1 MEEQNELKQKIEDL
15 QKQILRLEKLSS
27 LGLLSAGITHE
38 IQNPLNFVI
47 NFSKLSAKLVE
58 DLQDIVA
65 EEQELLSPEA
75 KQKMSELNE
84 ELDEIV
90 GDLHANLQKI
100 EEHGN
105 RAISIIKGIL
115 LYSRGKE
122 DEFIPTDLAKLVKEY
137 VWLSYHSMR
146 ANYKGFNLTIH
157 EEYATDL
164 PLQRIVPQDFSRA
177 VLNLMN
183 NACYAVYNKSKCVAV
198 GFEPVIVVTLR
209 RDGEQ
214 ICLQIE
220 DNGTGMP
227 SEIRDKIFTPFFTTK
242 PAGEGTGLGLSIT
255 RSIIEEKHKGTIQV
269 DSEEGKFTRFTICIP
284 LTK

>member
-1 MEEQNELKQKIEDL
+1 MDEPNKEIER
-15 QKQILRLEKLSS
+15 LRTQVSSLEKLSS
-27 LGLLSAGITHE
+27 LGMLSAGIAHE

-47 NFSKLSAKLVE
+47 NFSKLSAKLVD
-58 DLQDIVA
+58 DLREVVA

-75 KQKMSELNE
+75 KQRVAELNE

-105 RAISIIKGIL
+105 RAISIIRGIL

-122 DEFIPTDLAKLVKEY
+122 DDFIPTDLAKLVKEY

-146 ANYKGFNLTIH
+146 ANYKGFNLTIR

-164 PLQRIVPQDFSRA
+164 PLQRVVPQDFSRA

-198 GFEPVIVVTLR
+198 GFEPVISVSLR
-209 RDGEQ
+209 REEDQ
-214 ICLQIE
+214 VCLQIE

-227 SEIRDKIFTPFFTTK
+227 AAIKEQIFTPFYTTK

-269 DSEEGKFTRFTICIP
+269 DSEEGKFTRFTIRIP

>member
-1 MEEQNELKQKIEDL
+1 MDEPNKEIER
-15 QKQILRLEKLSS
+15 LRMQVSSLEKLSS
-27 LGLLSAGITHE
+27 LGMLSAGIAHE

-65 EEQELLSPEA
+65 EEQELLTPEA
-75 KQKMSELNE
+75 KQRIAELNE

-90 GDLHANLQKI
+90 GDLHDNLQKI

-105 RAISIIKGIL
+105 RAISIIRGIL

-146 ANYKGFNLTIH
+146 ANYKGFNLTIR
-157 EEYATDL
+157 EEYATGL
-164 PLQRIVPQDFSRA
+164 PLQRVVPQDFSRA

-183 NACYAVYNKSKCVAV
+183 NACYAVYSKSKRAAV
-198 GFEPVIVVTLR
+198 GFEPVIAVSLR
-209 RDGEQ
+209 QEGDQ

-227 SEIRDKIFTPFFTTK
+227 DAVKEQIFKPFYTTK

-255 RSIIEEKHKGTIQV
+255 RTIIEEKHKGTIQV
-269 DSEEGKFTRFTICIP
+269 DSEEGKFTRFTIRIP
-284 LTK
+284 VTK

>member
-1 MEEQNELKQKIEDL
+1 MDEPNKEIER
-15 QKQILRLEKLSS
+15 LRMQVSSLEKLSL
-27 LGLLSAGITHE
+27 LGMLSAGIAHE

-47 NFSKLSAKLVE
+47 NFSKLSAKLVD
-58 DLQDIVA
+58 DLREVVA

-75 KQKMSELNE
+75 KQRVAELNE

-105 RAISIIKGIL
+105 RAISIIRGIL

-146 ANYKGFNLTIH
+146 ANYKGFNLTIR
-157 EEYATDL
+157 EEYATGL
-164 PLQRIVPQDFSRA
+164 PLQRVVPQDFSRA

-183 NACYAVYNKSKCVAV
+183 NACYAVYNKSKRAAV
-198 GFEPVIVVTLR
+198 GFEPVIAVSLR
-209 RDGEQ
+209 QEGDQ

-227 SEIRDKIFTPFFTTK
+227 AAVKEQIFKPFYTTK

-255 RSIIEEKHKGTIQV
+255 RTIIEEKHKGTIQV
-269 DSEEGKFTRFTICIP
+269 DSEEGKFTRFTIRIP
-284 LTK
+284 VTK

>member
-1 MEEQNELKQKIEDL
+1 MDEPNKEIERL
-15 QKQILRLEKLSS
+15 QMQVSSLEKLSS
-27 LGLLSAGITHE
+27 LGMLSAGIAHE

-47 NFSKLSAKLVE
+47 NFSKLSAKLVD
-58 DLQDIVA
+58 DLREVVA

-75 KQKMSELNE
+75 KQRVAELNE

-105 RAISIIKGIL
+105 RAISIIRGIL

-146 ANYKGFNLTIH
+146 ANYKGFNLTIR

-164 PLQRIVPQDFSRA
+164 PLQRVVPQDFSRA

-183 NACYAVYNKSKCVAV
+183 NACYAVYNKSKRVAV
-198 GFEPVIVVTLR
+198 GFEPVISVSLWREEDQV
-209 RDGEQ
+209 
-214 ICLQIE
+214 CLQIE

-227 SEIRDKIFTPFFTTK
+227 AAIKEQIFTPFYTTK

-269 DSEEGKFTRFTICIP
+269 DSEEGKFTRFTIRIP

>member
-1 MEEQNELKQKIEDL
+1 MDEPNKEIER
-15 QKQILRLEKLSS
+15 LRMQVSSLEKLSS
-27 LGLLSAGITHE
+27 LGMLSAGIAHE

-65 EEQELLSPEA
+65 EEQELLTPEA
-75 KQKMSELNE
+75 KQRIAELNE

-105 RAISIIKGIL
+105 RAISIIRGIL

-146 ANYKGFNLTIH
+146 ANYKGFNLTIR
-157 EEYATDL
+157 EEYATGL
-164 PLQRIVPQDFSRA
+164 PLQRVVPQDFSRA

-183 NACYAVYNKSKCVAV
+183 NACYAVYNKSKCAAV
-198 GFEPVIVVTLR
+198 GFEPVIAVSLR
-209 RDGEQ
+209 QEGDQ

-227 SEIRDKIFTPFFTTK
+227 AAVKEQIFKPFYTTK

-255 RSIIEEKHKGTIQV
+255 RTIIEEKHKGTIQV
-269 DSEEGKFTRFTICIP
+269 DSEEGKFTRFTIRIP
-284 LTK
+284 VTK

>member
-1 MEEQNELKQKIEDL
+1 MDEPNKEIER
-15 QKQILRLEKLSS
+15 LRMQVSSLEKLSS
-27 LGLLSAGITHE
+27 LGMLSAGIAHE

-65 EEQELLSPEA
+65 EEQELLTPEA
-75 KQKMSELNE
+75 KQRVAELNE

-105 RAISIIKGIL
+105 RAISIIRGIL

-146 ANYKGFNLTIH
+146 ANYKGFNLTIR
-157 EEYATDL
+157 EEYATGL
-164 PLQRIVPQDFSRA
+164 PLQRVVPQDFSRA

-183 NACYAVYNKSKCVAV
+183 NACYAVYSKSKRAAV
-198 GFEPVIVVTLR
+198 GFEPVIAVSLR
-209 RDGEQ
+209 QEGDQ

-227 SEIRDKIFTPFFTTK
+227 DAVKEQIFKPFYTTK
-242 PAGEGTGLGLSIT
+242 PAGEGTGLGLAIT
-255 RSIIEEKHKGTIQV
+255 RTIIEEKHKGTIQV
-269 DSEEGKFTRFTICIP
+269 DSEEGKFTCFTIRIP
-284 LTK
+284 VTK

>member
-1 MEEQNELKQKIEDL
+1 MDEPNKEIER
-15 QKQILRLEKLSS
+15 LRIQVSSLEKLSS
-27 LGLLSAGITHE
+27 LGMLSAGIAHE

-65 EEQELLSPEA
+65 EEQELLTPEA
-75 KQKMSELNE
+75 KQRMAELNE

-105 RAISIIKGIL
+105 RAISIIRGIL

-146 ANYKGFNLTIH
+146 ANYKGFNLTIR
-157 EEYATDL
+157 EEYATGL
-164 PLQRIVPQDFSRA
+164 PLQRVVPQDFSRA

-183 NACYAVYNKSKCVAV
+183 NACYAVYNKSKRAAV
-198 GFEPVIVVTLR
+198 GFEPVISVTLR
-209 RDGEQ
+209 QEGDQ

-227 SEIRDKIFTPFFTTK
+227 AAVKEQIFTPFYTTK

-255 RSIIEEKHKGTIQV
+255 RTIIEEKHKGTIQV
-269 DSEEGKFTRFTICIP
+269 DSEEGKFTRFTIRIP

>member
-1 MEEQNELKQKIEDL
+1 MDEPNKEIER
-15 QKQILRLEKLSS
+15 LRTQVSSLEKLSS
-27 LGLLSAGITHE
+27 LGMLSAGIAHE

-47 NFSKLSAKLVE
+47 NFSKLSAKLVD
-58 DLQDIVA
+58 DLREVVA

-75 KQKMSELNE
+75 KQRVAELNE

-105 RAISIIKGIL
+105 RAISIIRGIL

-146 ANYKGFNLTIH
+146 ANYKGFNLTIR

-164 PLQRIVPQDFSRA
+164 PLQRVVPQDFSRA

-198 GFEPVIVVTLR
+198 GFEPVISVSLR
-209 RDGEQ
+209 REKDQ
-214 ICLQIE
+214 VCLQIE

-227 SEIRDKIFTPFFTTK
+227 AAIKEQIFTPFYTTK

-269 DSEEGKFTRFTICIP
+269 DSEEGKFTRFTIRIP

>member
-1 MEEQNELKQKIEDL
+1 MDEPNKEIER
-15 QKQILRLEKLSS
+15 LRMQVSSLEKLSS
-27 LGLLSAGITHE
+27 LGMLSAGIAHE

-47 NFSKLSAKLVE
+47 NFSKLSAKLVD
-58 DLQDIVA
+58 DLREVVT

-75 KQKMSELNE
+75 KQRVTELNE

-105 RAISIIKGIL
+105 RAISIIRGIL

-146 ANYKGFNLTIH
+146 ANYKGFNLTIRD
-157 EEYATDL
+157 EYATDL
-164 PLQRIVPQDFSRA
+164 PLQRVVPQDFSRA

-198 GFEPVIVVTLR
+198 GFEPVISVSLR
-209 RDGEQ
+209 REEDQ
-214 ICLQIE
+214 VCLQIE

-227 SEIRDKIFTPFFTTK
+227 AAIKEQIFTPFYTTK

-269 DSEEGKFTRFTICIP
+269 DSEEGKFTRFTIRIP

>member
-1 MEEQNELKQKIEDL
+1 MDEPNKEIER
-15 QKQILRLEKLSS
+15 LRMQVSSLEKLSS
-27 LGLLSAGITHE
+27 LGMLSAGIAHE

-75 KQKMSELNE
+75 KQRISELNE

-90 GDLHANLQKI
+90 NDLHGNLQKI

-105 RAISIIKGIL
+105 RAISIIRGIL

-122 DEFIPTDLAKLVKEY
+122 NEFIPTDLAKLVKEY

-146 ANYKGFNLTIH
+146 ANYKGFNLTIR
-157 EEYATDL
+157 EEYATGL
-164 PLQRIVPQDFSRA
+164 PLQRVVPQDFSRA

-183 NACYAVYNKSKCVAV
+183 NACYAVYNKSKRAAV
-198 GFEPVIVVTLR
+198 GFEPVIAVSLR
-209 RDGEQ
+209 QEGDQ

-227 SEIRDKIFTPFFTTK
+227 AAVKEQIFKPFYTTK

-255 RSIIEEKHKGTIQV
+255 RTIIEEKHKGTIQV
-269 DSEEGKFTRFTICIP
+269 DSEEGKFTRFTIRIP
-284 LTK
+284 VTK

>member
-1 MEEQNELKQKIEDL
+1 MDEPNKEIER
-15 QKQILRLEKLSS
+15 LRMQVSSLEKLSS
-27 LGLLSAGITHE
+27 LGMLSAGSAHE

-75 KQKMSELNE
+75 KQRISELNE

-90 GDLHANLQKI
+90 NDLHGNLQKI

-105 RAISIIKGIL
+105 RAISIIRGIL

-122 DEFIPTDLAKLVKEY
+122 NEFIPTDLAKLVKKY

-146 ANYKGFNLTIH
+146 ANYKGFNLTIR

-183 NACYAVYNKSKCVAV
+183 NACYAVYNKSKCSAV
-198 GFEPVIVVTLR
+198 GFEPVISVTLR
-209 RDGEQ
+209 REEDQ
-214 ICLQIE
+214 VCLQIE

-227 SEIRDKIFTPFFTTK
+227 AAIKEQIFIPFYTTK

-255 RSIIEEKHKGTIQV
+255 RTIIEEKHKGTIQV
-269 DSEEGKFTRFTICIP
+269 DSEEGKFTRFTIRIP

>member
-1 MEEQNELKQKIEDL
+1 MDEPNKEIER
-15 QKQILRLEKLSS
+15 LRMQVSSLEKLSS
-27 LGLLSAGITHE
+27 LGMLSAGIAHE

-47 NFSKLSAKLVE
+47 NFSKLSAKLVD
-58 DLQDIVA
+58 DLREVVA

-75 KQKMSELNE
+75 KQRVAELNE

-105 RAISIIKGIL
+105 RAISIIRGIL

-146 ANYKGFNLTIH
+146 ANYKGFNLTIR

-164 PLQRIVPQDFSRA
+164 PLQRVVPQDFSRA

-198 GFEPVIVVTLR
+198 GFEPVISVSLR
-209 RDGEQ
+209 REEDQ
-214 ICLQIE
+214 VCLQIE

-227 SEIRDKIFTPFFTTK
+227 AAIKEQIFTPFYTTK
-242 PAGEGTGLGLSIT
+242 PAGEGTGVGVSIT

-269 DSEEGKFTRFTICIP
+269 DSEEGKFTRFTIRIP

>member
-1 MEEQNELKQKIEDL
+1 MDEPNKEIER
-15 QKQILRLEKLSS
+15 LRMQVSSLEKLSS
-27 LGLLSAGITHE
+27 LGMLSAGIAHE

-75 KQKMSELNE
+75 KQRISELNE

-90 GDLHANLQKI
+90 NDLHGNLQKI

-105 RAISIIKGIL
+105 RAISIIRGIL

-122 DEFIPTDLAKLVKEY
+122 NEFIPTDLAKLVKEY

-146 ANYKGFNLTIH
+146 ANYKGFNLTIR

-183 NACYAVYNKSKCVAV
+183 NACYAVYNKSKCSAV
-198 GFEPVIVVTLR
+198 GFEPVISVTLR
-209 RDGEQ
+209 REEDQ
-214 ICLQIE
+214 VCLQIE

-227 SEIRDKIFTPFFTTK
+227 AAIKEQIFTPFYTTK

-255 RSIIEEKHKGTIQV
+255 RTIIEEKHKGTIQV
-269 DSEEGKFTRFTICIP
+269 DSEEGKFTRFTIRIP

>member
-1 MEEQNELKQKIEDL
+1 MDEPNKEIER
-15 QKQILRLEKLSS
+15 LRMQVSSLEKLSS
-27 LGLLSAGITHE
+27 LGMLSAGIAHE

-58 DLQDIVA
+58 DLQDIVT
-65 EEQELLSPEA
+65 EEQELLTPEA
-75 KQKMSELNE
+75 KQRVAELNE

-105 RAISIIKGIL
+105 RAISIIRGIL

-146 ANYKGFNLTIH
+146 ANYKGFNLTIR
-157 EEYATDL
+157 EEYATGL
-164 PLQRIVPQDFSRA
+164 PLQRVVPQDFSRA

-183 NACYAVYNKSKCVAV
+183 NACYAVYNKSKRAAV
-198 GFEPVIVVTLR
+198 GFEPVIAVSLR
-209 RDGEQ
+209 QEGDQ

-227 SEIRDKIFTPFFTTK
+227 DAVKEQIFKPFYTTK

-255 RSIIEEKHKGTIQV
+255 RTIIEEKHKGTIQV
-269 DSEEGKFTRFTICIP
+269 DSEEGKFTRFTIRIP
-284 LTK
+284 VTK

>member
-1 MEEQNELKQKIEDL
+1 MDEPNKEIER
-15 QKQILRLEKLSS
+15 LRMQVSSLEKLSS
-27 LGLLSAGITHE
+27 LGMLSAGIAHE

-65 EEQELLSPEA
+65 EEQELLTPEA
-75 KQKMSELNE
+75 KQRISELNE

-90 GDLHANLQKI
+90 NDLHGNLQKI

-105 RAISIIKGIL
+105 RAISIIRGIL

-122 DEFIPTDLAKLVKEY
+122 NEFIPTDLAKLVKEY

-146 ANYKGFNLTIH
+146 ANYKGFNLTIR
-157 EEYATDL
+157 EEYATGL
-164 PLQRIVPQDFSRA
+164 PLQRVVPQDFSRA

-183 NACYAVYNKSKCVAV
+183 NACYAVYNKSKLAAV
-198 GFEPVIVVTLR
+198 GFEPVIAVSLR
-209 RDGEQ
+209 QEGDQ

-227 SEIRDKIFTPFFTTK
+227 AAVKEQIFKPFYTTK

-255 RSIIEEKHKGTIQV
+255 RTIIEEKHKGTIQV
-269 DSEEGKFTRFTICIP
+269 DSEEGKFTRFTIRIP
-284 LTK
+284 VTK

>member
-1 MEEQNELKQKIEDL
+1 MDEPNKEIER
-15 QKQILRLEKLSS
+15 LRTQVSSLEKLSS
-27 LGLLSAGITHE
+27 LGMLSAGIAHE

-47 NFSKLSAKLVE
+47 NFSKLSAKLVD
-58 DLQDIVA
+58 DLREVVA

-75 KQKMSELNE
+75 KQRVAELNE

-105 RAISIIKGIL
+105 RAISIIRGIL

-146 ANYKGFNLTIH
+146 ANYKGFNLTIR

-164 PLQRIVPQDFSRA
+164 PLQRVVPQDFSRA

-198 GFEPVIVVTLR
+198 GFEPVISVSLR
-209 RDGEQ
+209 REEDQ
-214 ICLQIE
+214 VCLQIE

-227 SEIRDKIFTPFFTTK
+227 AAIKEQIFTPFYTTK
-242 PAGEGTGLGLSIT
+242 PVGEGTGLGLSIT

-269 DSEEGKFTRFTICIP
+269 DSEEGKFTRFTIRIP

>member
-1 MEEQNELKQKIEDL
+1 MDEPNKEIER
-15 QKQILRLEKLSS
+15 LRTQVSSLEKLSS
-27 LGLLSAGITHE
+27 LGMLSAGIAHE

-47 NFSKLSAKLVE
+47 NFSKLSAKLVD
-58 DLQDIVA
+58 DLREVVA

-75 KQKMSELNE
+75 KQRVAELNE

-105 RAISIIKGIL
+105 RAISIIRGIL

-122 DEFIPTDLAKLVKEY
+122 AEFIPTDLAKLVKEY

-146 ANYKGFNLTIH
+146 ANYKGFNLTIC

-164 PLQRIVPQDFSRA
+164 PLQRVVPQDFSRA

-198 GFEPVIVVTLR
+198 GFEPVISVSLR
-209 RDGEQ
+209 REEDQ
-214 ICLQIE
+214 VCLQIE

-227 SEIRDKIFTPFFTTK
+227 AAIKEQIFTPFYTTK

-269 DSEEGKFTRFTICIP
+269 DSEEGKFTCFTIRIP

>member
-1 MEEQNELKQKIEDL
+1 MDEPNKEIER
-15 QKQILRLEKLSS
+15 LRMQLSSLEKLSS
-27 LGLLSAGITHE
+27 LGMLSAGIAHE

-65 EEQELLSPEA
+65 EEQELLTPEA
-75 KQKMSELNE
+75 KQRVAELNE

-105 RAISIIKGIL
+105 RAISIIRGIL

-146 ANYKGFNLTIH
+146 ANYKGFNLTIR
-157 EEYATDL
+157 EEYATGL
-164 PLQRIVPQDFSRA
+164 PLQRVVPQDFSRA

-183 NACYAVYNKSKCVAV
+183 NACYAVYNKSKRAAV
-198 GFEPVIVVTLR
+198 GFEPVIAVSLR
-209 RDGEQ
+209 QEGDQ

-227 SEIRDKIFTPFFTTK
+227 AAVKEQIFKPFYTTK

-255 RSIIEEKHKGTIQV
+255 RTIIEEKHKGTIQV
-269 DSEEGKFTRFTICIP
+269 DSEEGKFTRFTIRIP
-284 LTK
+284 VTK

>member
-1 MEEQNELKQKIEDL
+1 MDEPNKEIERL
-15 QKQILRLEKLSS
+15 QMQVSSLEKLSS
-27 LGLLSAGITHE
+27 LGMLSAGIAHE

-75 KQKMSELNE
+75 KQRISELNE

-90 GDLHANLQKI
+90 NDLHGNLQKI

-105 RAISIIKGIL
+105 RAISIIRGIL

-146 ANYKGFNLTIH
+146 ANYKGFNLTIR
-157 EEYATDL
+157 EEYATGL
-164 PLQRIVPQDFSRA
+164 PFQRVVPQDFSRA

-183 NACYAVYNKSKCVAV
+183 NACYAVYSKSKRAAV
-198 GFEPVIVVTLR
+198 GFEPVIAVSLR
-209 RDGEQ
+209 QEGDQ

-227 SEIRDKIFTPFFTTK
+227 DAVKEQIFKPFYTTK

-255 RSIIEEKHKGTIQV
+255 RTIIEEKHKGTIQV
-269 DSEEGKFTRFTICIP
+269 DSEEGKFTRFTIRIP
-284 LTK
+284 VTK

>member
-1 MEEQNELKQKIEDL
+1 MDEPNKEIER
-15 QKQILRLEKLSS
+15 LRTQVSSLEKLSS
-27 LGLLSAGITHE
+27 LGMLSAGIAHE

-47 NFSKLSAKLVE
+47 NFSKLSAKLVD
-58 DLQDIVA
+58 DLREVVA

-75 KQKMSELNE
+75 KQRVAELNE

-105 RAISIIKGIL
+105 RAISIIRGIL

-146 ANYKGFNLTIH
+146 ANYKGFNLTIR

-164 PLQRIVPQDFSRA
+164 PLQRVVPQDFSRA

-198 GFEPVIVVTLR
+198 GFEPVISVSLR
-209 RDGEQ
+209 REEDQ
-214 ICLQIE
+214 VCLQIE

-227 SEIRDKIFTPFFTTK
+227 AAIKEQIFTPVYTTK

-269 DSEEGKFTRFTICIP
+269 DSEEGKFTRFTIRIP

>member
-1 MEEQNELKQKIEDL
+1 MDEPNKEIER
-15 QKQILRLEKLSS
+15 LRMQVSSLEKLSS
-27 LGLLSAGITHE
+27 LGMLSAGIAHE

-65 EEQELLSPEA
+65 EEQELLTPEA
-75 KQKMSELNE
+75 KQRVAELNE

-105 RAISIIKGIL
+105 RAISIIRGIL

-146 ANYKGFNLTIH
+146 ANYKGFNLTIR

-183 NACYAVYNKSKCVAV
+183 NACYAVYNKSKCSAV
-198 GFEPVIVVTLR
+198 GFEPVISVTLR
-209 RDGEQ
+209 REEDQ
-214 ICLQIE
+214 VCLQIE

-227 SEIRDKIFTPFFTTK
+227 AAIKEQIFIPFYTTK

-255 RSIIEEKHKGTIQV
+255 RTIIKEKHKGTIQV
-269 DSEEGKFTRFTICIP
+269 DSEEGKFTRFTIRIP
-284 LTK
+284 VTK

>member
-1 MEEQNELKQKIEDL
+1 MDEPNKEIER
-15 QKQILRLEKLSS
+15 LRMQVSSLEKLSS
-27 LGLLSAGITHE
+27 LGMLSAGIAHE

-65 EEQELLSPEA
+65 EEQELLTPEA
-75 KQKMSELNE
+75 KQRVAELNE

-105 RAISIIKGIL
+105 RAISIIRGIL

-146 ANYKGFNLTIH
+146 ANYKGFNLTIR
-157 EEYATDL
+157 EEYATGL
-164 PLQRIVPQDFSRA
+164 PLQRVVPQDFSRA

-183 NACYAVYNKSKCVAV
+183 NACYAVYNKSKRAAV
-198 GFEPVIVVTLR
+198 GFEPVISVTLR
-209 RDGEQ
+209 QEGDQ

-227 SEIRDKIFTPFFTTK
+227 AAVKEQIFTPFYTTK

-255 RSIIEEKHKGTIQV
+255 RTIIEEKHKGTIQV
-269 DSEEGKFTRFTICIP
+269 DSEEGKFTRFTIRIP

>member
-1 MEEQNELKQKIEDL
+1 MDEPNKEIER
-15 QKQILRLEKLSS
+15 LRTQVSSLEKLSS
-27 LGLLSAGITHE
+27 LGMLSAGIAHE

-47 NFSKLSAKLVE
+47 NFSKLSANLVD
-58 DLQDIVA
+58 DLREVVA

-75 KQKMSELNE
+75 KQRVAELNE

-105 RAISIIKGIL
+105 RAISIIRGIL

-146 ANYKGFNLTIH
+146 ANYKGFNLTIR

-164 PLQRIVPQDFSRA
+164 PLQRVVPQDFSRA

-198 GFEPVIVVTLR
+198 GFEPVISVSLR
-209 RDGEQ
+209 REEDQ
-214 ICLQIE
+214 VCLQIE

-227 SEIRDKIFTPFFTTK
+227 AAIKEQIFTPFYTTK

-269 DSEEGKFTRFTICIP
+269 DSEEGKFTRFTIRIP

>member
-1 MEEQNELKQKIEDL
+1 MDEPNKEIER
-15 QKQILRLEKLSS
+15 LRMQVSSVEKLSS
-27 LGLLSAGITHE
+27 LGMLSAGIAHE

-47 NFSKLSAKLVE
+47 NFSKLSAKLVD
-58 DLQDIVA
+58 DLREVVA

-75 KQKMSELNE
+75 KQRVAELNE

-105 RAISIIKGIL
+105 RAISIIRGIL

-146 ANYKGFNLTIH
+146 ANYKGFNLTIR

-164 PLQRIVPQDFSRA
+164 PLQRVVPQDFSRA

-198 GFEPVIVVTLR
+198 GFEPVISVSLR
-209 RDGEQ
+209 REEDQ
-214 ICLQIE
+214 VCLQIE

-227 SEIRDKIFTPFFTTK
+227 AAIKEQIFTPFYTTK

-269 DSEEGKFTRFTICIP
+269 DSEEGKFTRFTIRIP

>member
-1 MEEQNELKQKIEDL
+1 MDEPNKEIER
-15 QKQILRLEKLSS
+15 LRMQVSSLEKLSS
-27 LGLLSAGITHE
+27 LGMLSAGIAHE

-65 EEQELLSPEA
+65 EEPELLTPEA
-75 KQKMSELNE
+75 KQRVAELNE

-90 GDLHANLQKI
+90 CDLHANLQKI

-146 ANYKGFNLTIH
+146 ASYKGFNLTIH

-164 PLQRIVPQDFSRA
+164 PLQRVVPQDFSRA

-198 GFEPVIVVTLR
+198 GFEPVISVTLR
-209 RDGEQ
+209 QEGEQ

-227 SEIRDKIFTPFFTTK
+227 AAVREQIFTPFFTTK

-269 DSEEGKFTRFTICIP
+269 DSEEGKFTRFTIRIP

>member
-1 MEEQNELKQKIEDL
+1 MDEPNKEIER
-15 QKQILRLEKLSS
+15 LRMQVSSLEKLSS
-27 LGLLSAGITHE
+27 LGMLSAGIAHE

-65 EEQELLSPEA
+65 EEQELLTPEA
-75 KQKMSELNE
+75 KQRVAELNE

-90 GDLHANLQKI
+90 CDLHANLQKI

-105 RAISIIKGIL
+105 RAISIIRGIL

-146 ANYKGFNLTIH
+146 ANYKGFNLTIR
-157 EEYATDL
+157 EEYATGL
-164 PLQRIVPQDFSRA
+164 PLQRVVPQDFSRA

-183 NACYAVYNKSKCVAV
+183 NACYAVYNKSKRAAV
-198 GFEPVIVVTLR
+198 GFEPVIAVSLR
-209 RDGEQ
+209 QEGDQ

-227 SEIRDKIFTPFFTTK
+227 DAVKEQIFKPFYTTK
-242 PAGEGTGLGLSIT
+242 PAGEGKGLGLSIT
-255 RSIIEEKHKGTIQV
+255 RTIIEEKHKGTIQV
-269 DSEEGKFTRFTICIP
+269 DSEEGKFTRFTIRIP
-284 LTK
+284 VTK

>member
-1 MEEQNELKQKIEDL
+1 MDEPNREIER
-15 QKQILRLEKLSS
+15 LRMQVSSLEKLSS
-27 LGLLSAGITHE
+27 LGMLSAGIAHE

-65 EEQELLSPEA
+65 EEQELLTPEA
-75 KQKMSELNE
+75 KQRVAELNE

-105 RAISIIKGIL
+105 RAISIIRGIL

-146 ANYKGFNLTIH
+146 ANYKGFNLTIR
-157 EEYATDL
+157 EEYATGL
-164 PLQRIVPQDFSRA
+164 PLQRVVPQDFSRA

-183 NACYAVYNKSKCVAV
+183 NACYAVYNKSKRAAV
-198 GFEPVIVVTLR
+198 GFEPVIAVSLR
-209 RDGEQ
+209 QEGDQ

-227 SEIRDKIFTPFFTTK
+227 DAVKEQIFKPFYTTK

-255 RSIIEEKHKGTIQV
+255 RTIIEEKHKGTIQV
-269 DSEEGKFTRFTICIP
+269 DSEEGKFTRFTIRIP
-284 LTK
+284 VTK

>member
-1 MEEQNELKQKIEDL
+1 MDEPNKEIER
-15 QKQILRLEKLSS
+15 LRMQVSSLEKLSS
-27 LGLLSAGITHE
+27 LGMLSAGIAHE

-75 KQKMSELNE
+75 KQRISELNE

-90 GDLHANLQKI
+90 NDLHGNLQKI

-105 RAISIIKGIL
+105 RAISIIRGIL

-122 DEFIPTDLAKLVKEY
+122 NEFIPTDLAKLVKEY
-137 VWLSYHSMR
+137 VWLSYHPMR
-146 ANYKGFNLTIH
+146 ANYKGFNLTIR

-183 NACYAVYNKSKCVAV
+183 NACYAVYNKSKCSAV
-198 GFEPVIVVTLR
+198 GFEPVISVTLR
-209 RDGEQ
+209 REEDQ
-214 ICLQIE
+214 VCLQIE

-227 SEIRDKIFTPFFTTK
+227 AAIKEQIFIPFYTTK

-255 RSIIEEKHKGTIQV
+255 RTIIEEKHKGTIQV
-269 DSEEGKFTRFTICIP
+269 DSEEGKFTRFTIRIP

>member
-1 MEEQNELKQKIEDL
+1 MDEPNKEIER
-15 QKQILRLEKLSS
+15 LRMQVSSLEKLSS
-27 LGLLSAGITHE
+27 LGMLSAGIAHE

-75 KQKMSELNE
+75 KQRISELNE

-90 GDLHANLQKI
+90 NDLHGNLQKI

-105 RAISIIKGIL
+105 RAISIIRGIL

-122 DEFIPTDLAKLVKEY
+122 NEFIPTDLAKLVKEY

-146 ANYKGFNLTIH
+146 ANYKGFNLTIR

-183 NACYAVYNKSKCVAV
+183 NACYAVYNKSKCSAV
-198 GFEPVIVVTLR
+198 GFEPVISVTLR
-209 RDGEQ
+209 REEDQ
-214 ICLQIE
+214 VCLQIE

-227 SEIRDKIFTPFFTTK
+227 AAIKEQIFTPFYTTK

-255 RSIIEEKHKGTIQV
+255 RTIIEEKHKGTIQV
-269 DSEEGKFTRFTICIP
+269 DSEEGKFTRFTIRIP
-284 LTK
+284 VTK

>member
-1 MEEQNELKQKIEDL
+1 MDEPNKEIER
-15 QKQILRLEKLSS
+15 LRMQVSSLEKLSS
-27 LGLLSAGITHE
+27 LGMLSAGIAHE

-47 NFSKLSAKLVE
+47 NFSKLSAKLVD
-58 DLQDIVA
+58 DLREVVA

-75 KQKMSELNE
+75 KQRVAELNE

-105 RAISIIKGIL
+105 RAISIIRGIL

-146 ANYKGFNLTIH
+146 ANYKGFNLTIR

-164 PLQRIVPQDFSRA
+164 PLQRVVPQDFSRA

-198 GFEPVIVVTLR
+198 GFEPVISVSLR
-209 RDGEQ
+209 REEDQ
-214 ICLQIE
+214 VCLQIE

-227 SEIRDKIFTPFFTTK
+227 AAIKEQIFTPFYTTN
-242 PAGEGTGLGLSIT
+242 PAGEGTGVGLSIT

-269 DSEEGKFTRFTICIP
+269 DSEEGKFTRFTIRIP

>member
-1 MEEQNELKQKIEDL
+1 MDEPNKEIER
-15 QKQILRLEKLSS
+15 LRMQVSSLEKLSS
-27 LGLLSAGITHE
+27 LGMLSAGIAHE

-47 NFSKLSAKLVE
+47 NFSKLSAKLVD
-58 DLQDIVA
+58 DLRDVVA
-65 EEQELLSPEA
+65 EEQELLTPEA
-75 KQKMSELNE
+75 KQRIAELNE

-105 RAISIIKGIL
+105 RAISIIRGIL

-157 EEYATDL
+157 EAYTTGL
-164 PLQRIVPQDFSRA
+164 PLQRVVPQDFSRA

-183 NACYAVYNKSKCVAV
+183 NACYAVYNKSKRAAV
-198 GFEPVIVVTLR
+198 GFEPVISVTLR
-209 RDGEQ
+209 QEGDQ

-227 SEIRDKIFTPFFTTK
+227 AAVKEQIFKPFYTTK

-255 RSIIEEKHKGTIQV
+255 RTIIEEKHKGTIQV
-269 DSEEGKFTRFTICIP
+269 DSEEGQFTRFTIRIP

>member
-1 MEEQNELKQKIEDL
+1 MDEPNKEIER
-15 QKQILRLEKLSS
+15 LRMQVSSLEKLSS
-27 LGLLSAGITHE
+27 LGMLSAGIAHE

-65 EEQELLSPEA
+65 EEQELLTPEA
-75 KQKMSELNE
+75 KQRVAELNE

-105 RAISIIKGIL
+105 RDISIIRGIL

-122 DEFIPTDLAKLVKEY
+122 DEFIPTDFAKLVKEY

-146 ANYKGFNLTIH
+146 ANYKGFNLTIR
-157 EEYATDL
+157 EEYATGL
-164 PLQRIVPQDFSRA
+164 PLQRVVPQDFSRA

-183 NACYAVYNKSKCVAV
+183 NACYAVYNKSKRAAV
-198 GFEPVIVVTLR
+198 GFEPVIAVSLR
-209 RDGEQ
+209 QEGDQ

-227 SEIRDKIFTPFFTTK
+227 DAVKEQIFKPFYTTK

-255 RSIIEEKHKGTIQV
+255 RTIIEEKHKGTIQV
-269 DSEEGKFTRFTICIP
+269 DSEEGKFTRFTIRIP
-284 LTK
+284 VTK

>member
-1 MEEQNELKQKIEDL
+1 MDEPNKEIERL
-15 QKQILRLEKLSS
+15 QMQVSSLEKLSS
-27 LGLLSAGITHE
+27 LGMLSAGIAHE

-75 KQKMSELNE
+75 KQRISELNE

-90 GDLHANLQKI
+90 NDLHGNLQKI

-105 RAISIIKGIL
+105 RAISIIRGIL

-122 DEFIPTDLAKLVKEY
+122 NEFIPTDLAKLVKEY

-146 ANYKGFNLTIH
+146 ANYKGFNLTIR

-183 NACYAVYNKSKCVAV
+183 NACYAVYNKSKCSAV
-198 GFEPVIVVTLR
+198 GFEPVISVTLR
-209 RDGEQ
+209 REEDQ
-214 ICLQIE
+214 VCLQIE

-227 SEIRDKIFTPFFTTK
+227 AAIKEQIFIPFYTTK

-255 RSIIEEKHKGTIQV
+255 RPIIEEKHKGTIQV
-269 DSEEGKFTRFTICIP
+269 DSEEGKFTRFTIRIP